1 MLLYLVLTSY
11 SEGSVNDFMALA
23 RLNGYFVL
31 VQSAVFTNG
40 ECDKGCEK
48 RVSCP
53 LTPCLLIKCFLAY
66 SGMVFILLTAYRL
79 TNLKIVERGYEG
91 RPESSTMVYA
101 INGRV

>member
-1 MLLYLVLTSY
+1 MLLYLVLTSH
-11 SEGSVNDFMALA
+11 SEGSVNNFKALA

-53 LTPCLLIKCFLAY
+53 LTPCLLIKCFL
-66 SGMVFILLTAYRL
+66 GILWHG
-79 TNLKIVERGYEG
+79 VH
-91 RPESSTMVYA
+91 S
-101 INGRV
+101 INGIQIDEFKNRRERI